1 MPRVLDRSLRRPR
14 ILLRDSSGQSL
25 IEFAMTL
32 PLLILVVLGLVE
44 LGNGLFDKHVVTK
57 LSREGAN
64 LISRNATLED
74 ARRVL
79 ITMSTRPVN
88 FNDGTSKLILSVLR
102 RGNTAGTANNGQL
115 FLYQRHIYGT
125 AVGNSILQMAGS
137 GSFGGAPD
145 YQAANADNNPGLRL
159 VNPPAGLASEPGSMI
174 YVAEI
179 YSTHTAITPLG
190 NFGVTVPQRLY
201 AVSYF

>member
-1 MPRVLDRSLRRPR
+1 MK
-14 ILLRDSSGQSL
+14 ILSMTKLKDASGQSL
-25 IEFAMTL
+25 MEFALTL
-32 PLLILVVLGLVE
+32 PLVLMVVLGIVE
-44 LGNGLFDKHVVTK
+44 LGYGLFDKHVVTR

-64 LISRNATLED
+64 LISRNNTLED
-74 ARRVL
+74 ARNVM
-79 ITMSTRPVN
+79 IAMSTRPVN
-88 FNDGTSKLILSVLR
+88 FNDGTSRLILSVLR
-102 RGNTAGTANNGQL
+102 RGNTAGTANNNQL
-115 FLYQRHIYGT
+115 FLYQRHIYGSAPGT
-125 AVGNSILQMAGS
+125 SVIQIAGS

-159 VNPPAGLASEPGSMI
+159 VNPPAGLAAVPGSMI

-190 NFGVTVPQRLY
+190 NFGVTVPARFY